1 MDIWI
6 NLQTMKKFI
15 LVTILNLIVYA
26 GFSQSTF
33 SILNYSLQE
42 SWYPKQTGETT
53 ELIKKGMENSNC
65 KIVFFKPVKIVT
77 NDVTIYEKYR
87 DDLLGSK
94 SLSIISSTKVQKE
107 SGPDWTSFSGLQN
120 VGTKGNTYSIA
131 FYTIS
136 DTRQT
141 VFFAVYSASDQS
153 CENEL
158 EAIVGSIN
166 LTELNASQSGDKTAS
181 QSGNKTRKPNA
192 ESDHKPVKK
201 VRIAPLKSLKAMVS

>member
-1 MDIWI
+1 
-6 NLQTMKKFI
+6 MKKII
-15 LVTILNLIVYA
+15 LVTVLTLVVYA

-42 SWYPKQTGETT
+42 SWYAKQNGETT
-53 ELIKKGMENSNC
+53 ELLKKGMENSNC

-94 SLSIISSTKVQKE
+94 SLAITSSTKVQKE

-131 FYTIS
+131 FYSIS

-141 VFFAVYSASDQS
+141 VFFAVYSTSDQS
-153 CENEL
+153 CANEL

-166 LTELNASQSGDKTAS
+166 LTELSASQAGDKTAL
-181 QSGNKTRKPNA
+181 QSSDKTRKPNA
-192 ESDHKPVKK
+192 APAPKPASKK
-201 VRIAPLKSLKAMVS
+201 VRIAALKSLKGMVN